1 MINEINADSKIV
13 TLIARIEKAILSTG
27 NNGANYLILNLVDMT
42 GRIEARLWNS
52 TEKDLDELKTGLI
65 VKIEAVTNVYRQQ
78 LQLKVNSYEIINEGD
93 YQKHSINEEM
103 FSISA
108 PINVKTNYVKLV
120 DFINSLENK
129 TYKTITLEILKQY
142 EVEFK
147 TFPAAVSIHHNVVGG
162 LFWHSFSLLM
172 GAKALR
178 EVYKY
183 ADIDWELVYCG
194 TILHDIGKVLE
205 MAGKNASEYTDQGKL
220 LGHISIGN
228 TFVSNKAIQLGL
240 QDNEDVLKL
249 QHAILASHG
258 KNEYGSPVEPL
269 LIEAVIIS
277 SLDSLDARI
286 YKINDELSKVEEGAW
301 TSRILSE
308 DGRSYLNHIKKRN
321 KSKSSKIKT

>member
-1 MINEINADSKIV
+1 MINEINAESKIV

-27 NNGANYLILNLVDMT
+27 NNGANYLILNLIDKS

-52 TEKDLDELKTGLI
+52 IEKDVEELKSGLI

-78 LQLKVNSYEIINEGD
+78 LQLKVNSYEIIDEKN
-93 YQKHSINEEM
+93 YKKHNINEEM

-108 PINVKTNYVKLV
+108 PINVESHYEKLI
-120 DFINSLENK
+120 DFITTIDNE
-129 TYKTITLEILKQY
+129 TYKKITLSILKQY
-142 EVEFK
+142 EVQFK

-162 LFWHSFSLLM
+162 LFWHSYSLLM
-172 GAKALR
+172 GAKAIR

-205 MAGKNASEYTDQGKL
+205 MAGKNASEYTDVGKL

-228 TFVSNKAIQLGL
+228 TFVSNKAIELGL
-240 QDNEDVLKL
+240 KDNEDVLKL
-249 QHAILASHG
+249 QHVILASHG

-286 YKINDELSKVEEGAW
+286 YKINDELSKVEKDAW
-301 TSRILSE
+301 SSRILSE
-308 DGRSYLNHIKKRN
+308 DGRSYLNHNKK
-321 KSKSSKIKT
+321 K

>member
-1 MINEINADSKIV
+1 MINEINAESKIV

-27 NNGANYLILNLVDMT
+27 NNGANYLILNLIDMS

-52 TEKDLDELKTGLI
+52 IEKDVEELKSGLI
-65 VKIEAVTNVYRQQ
+65 VKIEAATNVYRQQ
-78 LQLKVNSYEIINEGD
+78 LQLKVNSYEIIEEKD
-93 YQKHSINEEM
+93 YKKHKINEEM

-108 PINVKTNYVKLV
+108 PINVESHYAKLI
-120 DFINSLENK
+120 DFITTIDNE
-129 TYKTITLEILKQY
+129 TYKKITLEILKQY

-162 LFWHSFSLLM
+162 LFWHSYSLLM
-172 GAKALR
+172 GAKAIR

-183 ADIDWELVYCG
+183 ANIDWELVYCG

-205 MAGKNASEYTDQGKL
+205 MAGKNASEYTDIGKL

-228 TFVSNKAIQLGL
+228 TFVSNKAIELGL
-240 QDNEDVLKL
+240 KDNEDVLKL
-249 QHAILASHG
+249 QHVILASHG

-286 YKINDELSKVEEGAW
+286 YKINDELSKVERDAW
-301 TSRILSE
+301 SSRILSE
-308 DGRSYLNHIKKRN
+308 DGRSYLNHNKK
-321 KSKSSKIKT
+321 K